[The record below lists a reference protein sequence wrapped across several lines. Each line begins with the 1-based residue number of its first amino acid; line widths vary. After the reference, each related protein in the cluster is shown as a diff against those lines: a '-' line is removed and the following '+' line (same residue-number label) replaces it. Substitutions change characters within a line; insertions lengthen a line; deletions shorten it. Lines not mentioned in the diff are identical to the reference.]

1 VNIYNRNNW
10 QWQLKNA
17 ISGVVDAVDL
27 LGKSISSLDAEA
39 AEKFPFFATPY
50 LLELIR
56 SQKNLENPLFRQFF
70 PAEEEMITKKHL
82 TDDPLC
88 EEEQMP
94 VPHLIHRYPDRVL
107 LLLTNRCPAHCRFC
121 FRKRKWKNSEKKSD
135 ISLLDFNKAL
145 EYISGN
151 EKIREVV
158 LSGGDPL
165 LIENKRLGHFL
176 REISKISNVK
186 LVRIHSRVLSVLP
199 MRVDKELVKILSGI
213 DGLWVSGH
221 FNHPAELTAESRS
234 ACSSLVSSGVP
245 LLSQTVLLK
254 GINDD
259 ADILEELFL
268 ALTTMKIKPYYLFY
282 PDPVTGVM
290 HFRIGL
296 AKALGIMRELLKRLP
311 HHAVPSFAI
320 DLPGGGGKVHLLPDM
335 SKDDSFEAINGKFV
349 KYVY

>member
-1 VNIYNRNNW
+1 MNIYNWNDWR
-10 QWQLKNA
+10 WQLKNG
-17 ISGVVDAVDL
+17 ISGVGDAATL
-27 LGKSISSLDAEA
+27 LGTSFPRSDTRAR
-39 AEKFPFFATPY
+39 EKFPFLVTPY

-56 SQKNLENPLFRQFF
+56 TQKKNDNPLVKQFL
-70 PAEEEMITKKHL
+70 PSANEMLTKKHL

-94 VPHLIHRYPDRVL
+94 VPSLIHRYPGRAL

-121 FRKRKWKNSEKKSD
+121 FRKRKWKSSEKKTD
-135 ISLLDFNKAL
+135 ISLRDFRNAL
-145 EYISGN
+145 KYISGN
-151 EKIREVV
+151 EKIREVI

-165 LIENKRLGHFL
+165 LIENKRLGQFL
-176 REISKISNVK
+176 QEITRIPNVR

-199 MRVDKELVKILSGI
+199 MRIDRELVKILSGTQ
-213 DGLWVSGH
+213 GLWLSGH
-221 FNHPAELTAESRS
+221 FNHPAELTKESRS
-234 ACSSLVSSGVP
+234 ACAKLVSSGVP

-268 ALTTMKIKPYYLFY
+268 NLAAMKIKPYYLFY

-290 HFRIGL
+290 HFRTGL

-335 SKDDSFEAINGKFV
+335 SKNGAFEAISGKFV
-349 KYVY
+349 KYTD